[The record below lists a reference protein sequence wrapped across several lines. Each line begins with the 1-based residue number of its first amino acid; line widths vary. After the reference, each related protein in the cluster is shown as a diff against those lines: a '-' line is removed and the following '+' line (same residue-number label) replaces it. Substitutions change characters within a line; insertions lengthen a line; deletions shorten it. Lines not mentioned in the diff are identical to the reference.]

1 MERWDGKTEEE
12 IEQEVN
18 AFAEE
23 YKKSQQNQDSTISTA
38 ATDPQVQCMANQIA
52 SSYADT
58 FSTAL
63 IVSLFDNPSWANFK
77 KAAKQMIKAGAK
89 ANIIGLSYELFKALK
104 ACQGAGG
111 IV

>member
-23 YKKSQQNQDSTISTA
+23 YKKSQQNQISAA
-38 ATDPQVQCMANQIA
+38 ATNRQVQCMANHIG
-52 SSYADT
+52 SSYAET

-77 KAAKQMIKAGAK
+77 KAAKQMVKAGAK
-89 ANIIGLSYELFKALK
+89 ANVIGLSYELFKALK
-104 ACQGAGG
+104 ACQGAGQ